1 MDGVGK
7 RVACLPS
14 WQFQVHSEAA
24 DNKNEGLRL
33 SATPVFELSLSGY
46 MNLSALST
54 LGCLSGFRRAR
65 ASQFDTLSFCWFCV
79 NEEIHAGHGSIFSH
93 ALAIA
98 KLYCGLGLSIN
109 VFPAP
114 SPQTNN
120 ECQAIEMTR
129 AKPAQLSL
137 NKKQRVN
144 APSQTVNVVCNK
156 GWLHFSPNC
165 GHTWGSYGHRK
176 ARFG

>member
-54 LGCLSGFRRAR
+54 LGCLSGFRRAQ

-93 ALAIA
+93 ALAMA